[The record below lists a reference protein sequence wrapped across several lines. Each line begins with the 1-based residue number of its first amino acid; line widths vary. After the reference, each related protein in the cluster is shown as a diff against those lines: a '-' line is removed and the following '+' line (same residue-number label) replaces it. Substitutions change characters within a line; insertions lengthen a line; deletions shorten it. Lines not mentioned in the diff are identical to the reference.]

1 LGITVNILEEQTIA
15 SDFNLPLQ
23 PSATSESART
33 GTIDTGV
40 GRQTFVVQK
49 DGTVNFPI
57 IGKIKVVGYTQGE
70 LEEVIKKLIQDEVK
84 DLDPIV
90 TVRLLNFNI
99 TVTGEVG
106 KPNQIEVTKDH
117 VNILE
122 VLALAGDMGIKG
134 DREHV
139 TILRERP
146 ENKIDK
152 IVVDISNIDVV
163 SSPDFYL
170 QQNDVVYV
178 PPIKSRTE
186 DADSMK
192 KLSDTMS
199 IFYYFT
205 AIISFGTL
213 IFLNK

>member
-70 LEEVIKKLIQDEVK
+70 LEEVIKNLIQDKVK

-99 TVTGEVG
+99 MLTGEVL
-106 KPNQIEVTKDH
+106 KPNQFEVTKDH
-117 VNILE
+117 INILE
-122 VLALAGDMGIKG
+122 ALTLAGDMTIKG

-146 ENKIDK
+146 GNKMDK
-152 IVVDISNIDVV
+152 IVIDITNVDVV

-205 AIISFGTL
+205 AVISFGAL